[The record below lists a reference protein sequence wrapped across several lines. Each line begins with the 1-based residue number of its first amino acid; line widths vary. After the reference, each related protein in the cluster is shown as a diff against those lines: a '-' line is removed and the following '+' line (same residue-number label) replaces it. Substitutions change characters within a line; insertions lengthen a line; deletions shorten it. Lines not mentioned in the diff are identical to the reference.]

1 MRKLYWSLYPI
12 RSKRVVCKI
21 NSIPTDLFWSRIRKE
36 EWEYSCLICKTFS
49 EKTQGGS
56 SNHWGYLETTT
67 AELRACALSILK
79 PFGSMTPS
87 LSLKNWENVHHP
99 LRSLNQKKGRSTGP
113 IQWECRYRNC
123 IAVTSP
129 GNKQLSLQST
139 ARFDVQCF
147 RANGSSLSQSFRT

>member
-1 MRKLYWSLYPI
+1 MRELYWSLYPI

-56 SNHWGYLETTT
+56 SNHWGYLETTA
-67 AELRACALSILK
+67 AELRACTLSIK

-99 LRSLNQKKGRSTGP
+99 LRSLNKGSRLCVCVVQRSEPAFDRLISTS
-113 IQWECRYRNC
+113 RSNYR
-123 IAVTSP
+123 P
-129 GNKQLSLQST
+129 RLSLY
-139 ARFDVQCF
+139 
-147 RANGSSLSQSFRT
+147 LH

>member
-1 MRKLYWSLYPI
+1 MRELYWSLYPI

-49 EKTQGGS
+49 EKTQEGS

-67 AELRACALSILK
+67 AELRACALSIK

-99 LRSLNQKKGRSTGP
+99 LRSLNQKRGAVYVCVVQRSEPAFDRLISTS
-113 IQWECRYRNC
+113 RSNYR
-123 IAVTSP
+123 P
-129 GNKQLSLQST
+129 RLSLY
-139 ARFDVQCF
+139 
-147 RANGSSLSQSFRT
+147 LHLK

>member
-1 MRKLYWSLYPI
+1 MSISTKGFESFFNHIMRELYWSFYPI

-21 NSIPTDLFWSRIRKE
+21 NSIPTDLFWGRIRKE

-67 AELRACALSILK
+67 TELRACALSIK

-87 LSLKNWENVHHP
+87 LSLENWENVHRPYGH
-99 LRSLNQKKGRSTGP
+99 
-113 IQWECRYRNC
+113 
-123 IAVTSP
+123 
-129 GNKQLSLQST
+129 LSASGT
-139 ARFDVQCF
+139 
-147 RANGSSLSQSFRT
+147 

>member
-1 MRKLYWSLYPI
+1 MRELYWSLYPI

-21 NSIPTDLFWSRIRKE
+21 NSILTDLFWSRIRKE

-67 AELRACALSILK
+67 AELRACALSIK
-79 PFGSMTPS
+79 PFDSMTPS

-99 LRSLNQKKGRSTGP
+99 MRSLNQKRGAVYVCVCVVQRSEP
-113 IQWECRYRNC
+113 AFDRLIS
-123 IAVTSP
+123 TSRSKP
-129 GNKQLSLQST
+129 RLSLY
-139 ARFDVQCF
+139 
-147 RANGSSLSQSFRT
+147 LHWK